1 MSFPGPL
8 RHEGARTSLAR
19 WWRRPRAV
27 VPAPPEGGAGRS
39 WGAAP
44 EGGDCTDEAGAR
56 PHAREVVARRLHRR
70 LLVLPGRAAALAGP
84 RAGATTDLGGP
95 DDGPGGRRARDPV
108 PVQPA
113 EPGARRAPC
122 GSASPRRGAS
132 AGVHRLPGDGRD
144 LQRTEPRGL
153 PPAGAGPRRHG
164 RALRLPPRLRRRV
177 PLGGAAVPGRSAA
190 GPRSGRPP
198 ARRRRRARDAARRL
212 GVLAQ
217 QLHRPPSVLRR
228 LLRRAGAGRRHGG
241 TDRPAAAA
249 RRAGRG
255 AAAVAAAPG
264 CARPGPDGVAAVDRA
279 AVVDDRRLR
288 RGGRRCG
295 RDARGGLP
303 RPVRHRPGRCS
314 SSRCCGT
321 GCGTSTSC

>member
-1 MSFPGPL
+1 MSFLGPL
-8 RHEGARTSLAR
+8 RHEGARTSLPR
-19 WWRRPRAV
+19 WWRRPRTV

-95 DDGPGGRRARDPV
+95 DDGRGGRRARDPV

-113 EPGARRAPC
+113 EPGAGRAAR

-153 PPAGAGPRRHG
+153 PPVGAGPRRHG

-177 PLGGAAVPGRSAA
+177 PLGGAAVPGRAAA
-190 GPRSGRPP
+190 GPRERPP
-198 ARRRRRARDAARRL
+198 T
-212 GVLAQ
+212 GS
-217 QLHRPPSVLRR
+217 PS
-228 LLRRAGAGRRHGG
+228 
-241 TDRPAAAA
+241 
-249 RRAGRG
+249 
-255 AAAVAAAPG
+255 AP
-264 CARPGPDGVAAVDRA
+264 CS
-279 AVVDDRRLR
+279 
-288 RGGRRCG
+288 
-295 RDARGGLP
+295 
-303 RPVRHRPGRCS
+303 GRCS
-314 SSRCCGT
+314 SRGCAGAAASSPTLRSSSSSSACWCRSSAWRHRPR
-321 GCGTSTSC
+321 GCGCPASRPRCGSSRGCSGLRSPRP